1 MAYFTRFPSDDFAP
15 LFRLLDDYDSHRA
28 SRPKNSQQQQVTPVR
43 TFAPKFDVRE
53 AKEGYY
59 LDGEL
64 PGVNQKNVEIEFS
77 DPETLVI
84 KGRSEREYTKTNV
97 DENQKQIEGHKAHQ
111 PTVEDDEENAESNA
125 VTKSDKPSDKQVSNQ
140 QPQYKYWASERS
152 IGEFQRTFTFPTRV
166 DQDNVKA
173 SLKNGILSI
182 FVPKAAA
189 PTAKKIRVE

>member
-28 SRPKNSQQQQVTPVR
+28 TRPKNTQHVTPVR

-53 AKEGYY
+53 SQEGYY

-64 PGVNQKNVEIEFS
+64 PGVNQKDVEIEFS
-77 DPETLVI
+77 DAETLVI
-84 KGRSEREYTKTNV
+84 KGRSERESTKTNV
-97 DENQKQIEGHKAHQ
+97 DENQKQIEGHKSHQ
-111 PTVEDDEENAESNA
+111 PTVEDEEESAETTNA
-125 VTKSDKPSDKQVSNQ
+125 VTKSDKQVAKQTE
-140 QPQYKYWASERS
+140 QPQHKYWISERS

-189 PTAKKIRVE
+189 PTLKKIRVE